1 MSVTS
6 YDVGD
11 FGVPLISPAALY
23 SEPYK
28 APGKIADM
36 QRDAAAEVQSV
47 SRASAQAEADARQA
61 AGEMEEAQRELGAQD
76 VTASDAFNPILD
88 LAAVAVAASP
98 GGILAAAP
106 IFAASAL
113 NTGGYFMSDRSS
125 KGGEGESSGGEQTM
139 TADEW
144 VMRSSRARKIEEASN
159 PGLNAGPQ
167 EGYNRVEAKP
177 VRIELSKAANADLD
191 MLKTENM
198 QGRTHFASSADSGS
212 SKSASV
218 ETSHDSAPDMA
229 QIQELQARIMIAQ
242 ASISGV
248 SGVRVAS
255 GKNNEEAFSYGE
267 KLKSDLGLNGPDEME
282 TPAPIAPTA
291 PMSMAA

>member
-23 SEPYK
+23 SEPDK

-125 KGGEGESSGGEQTM
+125 KGGEGENSGGEQTM

-144 VMRSSRARKIEEASN
+144 VMRSSRARKIEVVSN
-159 PGLNAGPQ
+159 PGQNAGPQ
-167 EGYNRVEAKP
+167 EGYNRVEARP
-177 VRIELSKAANADLD
+177 VRIDLSKAANADLD

-198 QGRTHFASSADSGS
+198 QGRTHFASSAETDG

-218 ETSHDSAPDMA
+218 ETSHDSAPDMG

-248 SGVRVAS
+248 SGIRVAS

-282 TPAPIAPTA
+282 TPIPIAPTA